1 MTRLIDADELKES
14 MRKAKRG
21 HYSAFSDVTLRG
33 IFQVIDNAPTVNPSL
48 NLDNITEADIEKF
61 KAIWQRANSKGLL
74 VINNERPR
82 GKWTQESNTDEMLN
96 IWHCSICKEE
106 FCSEIG
112 GSPSEWNYNFC
123 PNCGADMR
131 PQNRI
136 RPKDDDDT
144 WKEDMQRDADAYYE
158 SQEGDE

>member
-33 IFQVIDNAPTVNPSL
+33 IFQVIDNAPTVEP
-48 NLDNITEADIEKF
+48 EKIAVANVTF
-61 KAIWQRANSKGLL
+61 DKEQLEEIVEKAKAEVLASI
-74 VINNERPR
+74 ERP
-82 GKWTQESNTDEMLN
+82 Q
-96 IWHCSICKEE
+96 
-106 FCSEIG
+106 
-112 GSPSEWNYNFC
+112 SEWKVDGCLIACNKCGRILLKASELYNFC
-123 PNCGADMR
+123 PNCGAEMRKGGADIR
-131 PQNRI
+131 PQTHI